1 MARKI
6 LLADDSVTAQNMGRR
21 ILSDAGYDVTTV
33 NNGSAALKRIAESK
47 PDLIVLDVYMPG
59 YGGLEVCQRL
69 REAPETARIPVL
81 LTVGKLEPFKADEAR
96 RVRADGFIVKPFEAS
111 ELLTALTK
119 LEDKIVPQSQPAKPS
134 RFAKA
139 LAGAEESASGKEFGD
154 SETGWKNRL
163 SIPPPQS
170 KHRGAPPAEVREAS
184 SDRDV
189 ASYVSTVPRT
199 EEQKPAE
206 MKSGLEEALL
216 SSLPQDV
223 TPEEIAA
230 IKAAAAAFNAAAD
243 ESSFAPHRNYVE
255 DPTPEPVTAE
265 TRLSE
270 PGSESI
276 PAQAE
281 SSATAEPT
289 TIDDAVSAGDV
300 SPETVPPPAAIVA
313 ESQASPAFQAA
324 DVEAANLADD
334 EVTAALASLAPTNG
348 HGDNAI
354 DRASDRWAFAAT
366 DRDQVP
372 VTMAVADAAQGFS
385 GPRWI
390 AEAVPLRDDEAT
402 LILEQE
408 MEKAFAA
415 FAAADAA
422 CMSFASSPEPV
433 APVQMAEAPAFN
445 SEAAYSPVEPF
456 SNSQNSESQ
465 PQEPVVAD
473 TTVMRDEGS
482 SAPES
487 ELIAAAASASVD
499 ALSDSVVPEVK
510 EGAAYAAAASAGA
523 STVDVKMDA
532 EAVSHATPIAES
544 AETALVAREP
554 GEGRGE
560 SELVA
565 AWANWKQI
573 RESVIGSQL
582 TPQIADTVAELKETS
597 IETPPGPQVDT
608 APATEAE
615 TSEISNIVDSVLAD
629 LKPKLMAEIAKKM
642 GKDKK
647 K

>member
-1 MARKI
+1 LARKI

-265 TRLSE
+265 KRPSE

-276 PAQAE
+276 LAQAE

-289 TIDDAVSAGDV
+289 TTADAVSAGDIP
-300 SPETVPPPAAIVA
+300 PEPVPPPVAIVA
-313 ESQASPAFQAA
+313 DSQASPAFQAA

-334 EVTAALASLAPTNG
+334 EVAAALASLAPTNG

-354 DRASDRWAFAAT
+354 DRAADRWAFAAT

-499 ALSDSVVPEVK
+499 AVSDCVVPEVK
-510 EGAAYAAAASAGA
+510 EVAAYAAAASAGA

-544 AETALVAREP
+544 AETALVAPEP

-597 IETPPGPQVDT
+597 IETQPGPQVDT